1 MTTAPS
7 WPDVLSSWSFPAVV
21 GPLAVAATAGYLWL
35 LRRASAARADARVGH
50 WRPVIAWLL
59 GMLALVV
66 AVDGPVGRWAD
77 TLFWVHMVQHLLLI
91 MVVPV
96 LVVWARPIRL
106 IRDTRRPSESAAR
119 PGRPLRW
126 ATAPLTG
133 LVAYSAVVVLT
144 HLTGFQQLSATHPA
158 VRAAELALYVVAG
171 YLFFLPTLSVERGPW
186 SLPHLLRFLLLVLGM
201 GADTLTGVALMLTT
215 RPLAPA
221 YAATHSGW
229 GPTALADQEL
239 AGAVMWFGGDLLMM
253 LLIIVVA
260 VQWSR
265 AAAERQGLG
274 DWLEGVRRR
283 AVLAGPA
290 GTDSEGGVEIDDDED
305 ALRSYN
311 AMLAD
316 LHRRERGGRGAGRT
330 TP

>member
-7 WPDVLSSWSFPAVV
+7 WMDVLSSWSFPAAV
-21 GPLAVAATAGYLWL
+21 GPLAVAGTAGYLWL
-35 LRRASAARADARVGH
+35 LRRASAARGERAEVGR
-50 WRPVIAWLL
+50 WRPVAAWLL
-59 GMLALVV
+59 AMLALVV

-77 TLFWVHMVQHLLLI
+77 ALFWVHMVQHLLLI

-106 IRDTRRPSESAAR
+106 IRAARRATGSAAGPR
-119 PGRPLRW
+119 RPLRW

-144 HLTGFQQLSATHPA
+144 HLTGFQQLSATHPS
-158 VRAAELALYVVAG
+158 VRAAELALYLVAG
-171 YLFFLPTLSVERGPW
+171 YLFFLPTLSSEPGPW

-215 RPLAPA
+215 RPVAPA
-221 YAATHSGW
+221 YSASHAGW

-283 AVLAGPA
+283 AVLAGPVEA
-290 GTDSEGGVEIDDDED
+290 DSDGADIDDDEE

-311 AMLAD
+311 AMLAE
-316 LHRRERGGRGAGRT
+316 LHRRERGGRGAGRAQ
-330 TP
+330 P

>member
-1 MTTAPS
+1 
-7 WPDVLSSWSFPAVV
+7 
-21 GPLAVAATAGYLWL
+21 
-35 LRRASAARADARVGH
+35 
-50 WRPVIAWLL
+50 
-59 GMLALVV
+59 MLALVV

-77 TLFWVHMVQHLLLI
+77 ALFWVHMVQHLLLI

-96 LVVWARPIRL
+96 LVVWARPLRL
-106 IRDTRRPSESAAR
+106 IRAARRPSQSTAGPR
-119 PGRPLRW
+119 RPLRW
-126 ATAPLTG
+126 AMAPLTG

-158 VRAAELALYVVAG
+158 VRATELTLYLVAG
-171 YLFFLPTLSVERGPW
+171 YLFFLPTVGSEPGPW

-221 YAATHSGW
+221 YAATHPGW

-283 AVLAGPA
+283 AVLAGPL
-290 GTDSEGGVEIDDDED
+290 GSGSDGGADIDDDED

-316 LHRRERGGRGAGRT
+316 LHRRDRDGRGAGR
-330 TP
+330 PSS